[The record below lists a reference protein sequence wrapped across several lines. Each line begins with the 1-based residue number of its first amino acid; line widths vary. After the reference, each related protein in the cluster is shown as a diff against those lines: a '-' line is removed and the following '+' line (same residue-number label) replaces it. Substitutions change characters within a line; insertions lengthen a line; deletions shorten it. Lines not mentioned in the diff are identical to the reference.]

1 MVSKMSLTTHDL
13 HHLYRWD
20 GSHCNGLHLL
30 DYNCMTDQEKS
41 LLASKIDDGW
51 KITIRESCTVRDCS
65 IRGYNVVFITCK
77 GIPEEYLTVSQ
88 QIPEDS
94 VVIIDADFTPVD
106 FQPIPGVTPTV
117 YEFESVGTLARDVR
131 LRIRGIKK
139 ASYIWGNWFLP
150 MYYEDR
156 QIGKREDLI
165 ELVDEFASLLGREV
179 HLFRETFGQDL
190 TGDLHPGC
198 WYQRW

>member
-1 MVSKMSLTTHDL
+1 MVSKMSLTTHEL
-13 HHLYRWD
+13 HHVCRWD
-20 GSHCNGLHLL
+20 GSHCNGLDLL
-30 DYNCMTDQEKS
+30 DYDSMSPQES
-41 LLASKIDDGW
+41 SELVSKLVDGW
-51 KITIRESCTVRDCS
+51 KFTIRESCTVRDCP
-65 IRGYNVVFITCK
+65 IRGYNVVFITCT
-77 GIPEEYLTVSQ
+77 GIPEQYLTVSQ
-88 QIPEDS
+88 QIPEGS
-94 VVIIDADFTPVD
+94 VVIIDAHFTNVET
-106 FQPIPGVTPTV
+106 QPIPGTPPTV
-117 YEFESVGTLARDVR
+117 HRYGDTLARNVR

-139 ASYIWGNWFLP
+139 ASYIWGNQFLP